1 MHLFFWTLLFIHRWR
16 NPCSSRNL
24 EKWLSERG
32 SRLNKPIG
40 RYISGNRFKLAF
52 VIPTVFVWYSWI
64 LHVVFVV
71 SPTVVP
77 EYYMLCLTNCFCASV
92 LQVGIWLCCDI
103 KLILCGMLQFCVAIS
118 HQMWLYINFTGGHFV
133 YGMHR
138 FYRLQYNTVF
148 VWYASIIAHLLFL
161 YGMHQFYKWGISL
174 GYHQMICVVC
184 FNFTE
189 CFF

>member
-1 MHLFFWTLLFIHRWR
+1 MWYQLFLCGI
-16 NPCSSRNL
+16 
-24 EKWLSERG
+24 
-32 SRLNKPIG
+32 
-40 RYISGNRFKLAF
+40 
-52 VIPTVFVWYSWI
+52 
-64 LHVVFVV
+64 
-71 SPTVVP
+71 P
-77 EYYMLCLTNCFCASV
+77 EYYMLCLWSHQLLFLNITRFVLTNCFCASV

-189 CFF
+189 CFFLTKWKYDAKKYNLANFLSLNIWCFMPCLIYEGGLWICYRFRLLGPFR

>member
-24 EKWLSERG
+24 GKWLSERG

-40 RYISGNRFKLAF
+40 RYISGNLFKLAF

-77 EYYMLCLTNCFCASV
+77 EYYTFCSHQLFLCLSFTGGDMIVLWYQTDFVWNAS
-92 LQVGIWLCCDI
+92 ILCCDI
-103 KLILCGMLQFCVAIS
+103 SPNVVI
-118 HQMWLYINFTGGHFV
+118 HQ
-133 YGMHR
+133 
-138 FYRLQYNTVF
+138 FYRRAFCL
-148 VWYASIIAHLLFL
+148 WYASLL
-161 YGMHQFYKWGISL
+161 QVAI
-174 GYHQMICVVC
+174 
-184 FNFTE
+184 
-189 CFF
+189 